1 MIFGQE
7 VLIFPPFIA
16 GERDFSAIY
25 IFPDCSVIVVD
36 PFGFLLAHGRYR
48 YPP

>member
-16 GERDFSAIY
+16 GERDFSAIHLEVSL
-25 IFPDCSVIVVD
+25 FQTVP
-36 PFGFLLAHGRYR
+36 
-48 YPP
+48 